1 MTTALL
7 ALTLFAIMVA
17 ALRVMPKVR
26 RGQPWSP
33 EKAIDAR
40 PHLRI
45 ADDRP
50 EADEDKQAWDARFK
64 RWQERPTTIAADDPE
79 IPRLLERGHYEEP

>member
-45 ADDRP
+45 ADD
-50 EADEDKQAWDARFK
+50 
-64 RWQERPTTIAADDPE
+64 PE